1 MKMTAK
7 IDIEKIKS
15 RIRTLTKVDSIKI
28 LTKKMKVIAYY
39 DWEKDLIVINEDIFN
54 YVGEECLIYVIVHE
68 VVHKL
73 TNTRG
78 HGAKFLNKL
87 LSIYNA
93 DEITKYEMEI
103 YYAIQKSNLRTK
115 LL

>member
-1 MKMTAK
+1 M
-7 IDIEKIKS
+7 
-15 RIRTLTKVDSIKI
+15 
-28 LTKKMKVIAYY
+28 
-39 DWEKDLIVINEDIFN
+39 EKDPIVISEDVLENVSEDCIT
-54 YVGEECLIYVIVHE
+54 YIIVHE
-68 VVHKL
+68 VIHKL

-87 LSIYNA
+87 FSIYSM

-103 YYAIQKSNLRTK
+103 YYAIQKSNLGTK

>member
-1 MKMTAK
+1 MVTK

-15 RIRTLTKVDSIKI
+15 RVMDLTKVDSIKI
-28 LTKKMKVIAYY
+28 ITKKMKAIAYY
-39 DWEKDLIVINEDIFN
+39 NWEKDLIVINENILN
-54 YVGEECLIYVIVHE
+54 NISEECLTYIIIHE
-68 VVHKL
+68 IIHKL

-87 LSIYNA
+87 LSIYSMN
-93 DEITKYEMEI
+93 EITKYEMEI
-103 YYAIQKSNLRTK
+103 YSAIQKVNLRTK

>member
-1 MKMTAK
+1 MKMVTK

-28 LTKKMKVIAYY
+28 LTKKMKAIAYY
-39 DWEKDLIVINEDIFN
+39 NWEKDLIVINEDIPN
-54 YVGEECLIYVIVHE
+54 NVSEECLTYIIVHE

-87 LSIYNA
+87 LSIYSM

>member
-1 MKMTAK
+1 MTVK

-15 RIRTLTKVDSIKI
+15 KVMDLTKVDSIKI
-28 LTKKMKVIAYY
+28 LTKKIKAIAYY
-39 DWEKDLIVINEDIFN
+39 DLEKDIIVINEDILEN
-54 YVGEECLIYVIVHE
+54 VSEGCLTYIIVHE
-68 VVHKL
+68 VIHKL

-78 HGAKFLNKL
+78 HRAKFLNKL
-87 LSIYNA
+87 LSIYSM

-103 YYAIQKSNLRTK
+103 YYAIKKSNLRNK